1 LGYAC
6 ISGIP
11 GVYAQIEACVS
22 KFFYSFDHILKKHSH
37 ILTVIVMKTA
47 RKVEMK
53 IYLTNMPTG
62 QLPIRMGLNLALAA
76 PNSSAAIK
84 MEIQSLPLLIGP
96 VSTKLASAGAAAL
109 KLPNAICS

>member
-1 LGYAC
+1 MPASRAFRG
-6 ISGIP
+6 SMP
-11 GVYAQIEACVS
+11 KS
-22 KFFYSFDHILKKHSH
+22 KRASASFFYSFDHILKKHSH